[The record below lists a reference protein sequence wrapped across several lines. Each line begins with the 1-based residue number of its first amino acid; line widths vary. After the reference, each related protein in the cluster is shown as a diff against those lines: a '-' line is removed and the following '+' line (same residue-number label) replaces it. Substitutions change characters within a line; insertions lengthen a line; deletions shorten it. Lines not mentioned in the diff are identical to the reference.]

1 MKFTFLGT
9 GSVKAAPVYGC
20 KCSVCQRA
28 LANTDFRRNPA
39 CGVLE
44 VAGQFGNI
52 RLLIDAGYH
61 NLEQKFPPGSLDA
74 VLLTHFHMDHVQGLF
89 SIRWGMGQT
98 IPVFSP
104 DDPNGCDDLLKYP
117 GIFDFSQK
125 SRPFETF
132 EFKEFLITPVPLV
145 HSKLTMGYVIELN
158 GKRLAYLC
166 DSGLLRRD
174 VEQYLIDNPIDLMI
188 LDCDQPPLENAPRN
202 HNDLTRALEVF
213 EKIQPKQLVL
223 THISHN
229 LDEYFFNHPDGLPQG
244 VAIGYDNQ
252 SWPL

>member
-1 MKFTFLGT
+1 MTLKFIFLGT

-20 KCSVCQRA
+20 ECAVCQRA
-28 LANTDFRRNPA
+28 LVNTDYRRHPA
-39 CGVLE
+39 CGVFE
-44 VAGQFGNI
+44 VNGV
-52 RLLIDAGYH
+52 RLLIDAGYQ

-89 SIRWGMGQT
+89 PMRWGMGET

-104 DDPNGCDDLLKYP
+104 DDPAGCDDLFKSP

-125 SRPFETF
+125 SLPFETLTF
-132 EFKEFLITPVPLV
+132 QGVKITPVPLV
-145 HSKLTMGYVIELN
+145 HSKLTMGYVIEAD

-166 DSGLLRRD
+166 DSGTLRRD
-174 VEQYLIDNPIDLMI
+174 VVTYLQTHPIDLMI

-202 HNDLTRALEVF
+202 HNDLTRALEVY
-213 EKIQPKQLVL
+213 EQVKPKQLLL

-229 LDEYFFNHPDGLPQG
+229 LDEYFMHNPDCLPEN
-244 VAIGYDNQ
+244 VHIGYDNQ
-252 SWPL
+252 AWSI